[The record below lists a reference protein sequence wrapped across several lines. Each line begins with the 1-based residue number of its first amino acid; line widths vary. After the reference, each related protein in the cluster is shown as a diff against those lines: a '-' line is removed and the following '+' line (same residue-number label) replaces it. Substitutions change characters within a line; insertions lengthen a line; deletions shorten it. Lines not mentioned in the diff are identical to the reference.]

1 MSYAKNI
8 VLMPSRPRRAVYR
21 TGGIAGLGDWW
32 GDLMASLGLGPASNA
47 PSVPGGTIGSGETT
61 SDSSSTTTQDTGVTS
76 SGGTVGG
83 QDTGVPSAPT
93 SAWQNVGGVCYAT
106 STGGLL
112 DTFKELQ
119 RQLNRVASNQS
130 WALLAVDGS
139 IGPATMA
146 MIAQVAGLG
155 AYSSVGFAAS
165 VASCD
170 TVASNVYAL
179 VGATQAYADTLG
191 VSSSVSSPSGSPQVF
206 NPASGTLEGQGVA
219 GSVSDVWGNLSTTGQ
234 IALAA
239 GAVGVLWY
247 ATSQGKKYASQARST
262 TRRTTRRRTTRR
274 Y

>member
-8 VLMPSRPRRAVYR
+8 VLMPSRPRPAVYR
-21 TGGIAGLGDWW
+21 TGGIAGALGDAWDDFLNLF
-32 GDLMASLGLGPASNA
+32 GIGPTTT
-47 PSVPGGTIGSGETT
+47 PSVPDGTIGSGDQTT
-61 SDSSSTTTQDTGVTS
+61 TSSSTTTQDTTTTA

-83 QDTGVPSAPT
+83 QDTGVPNAPT
-93 SAWQNVGGVCYAT
+93 SGWQNVGGVCYAT

-119 RQLNRVASNQS
+119 RQLNRVATNKS
-130 WALLAVDGS
+130 WALIAVDGA
-139 IGPATMA
+139 IGPQTMA

-155 AYSSVGFAAS
+155 AYNSVGFAAS

-179 VGATQAYADTLG
+179 TGATQAYADTLG
-191 VSSSVSSPSGSPQVF
+191 VSSSVASPSGSPQVF
-206 NPASGTLEGQGVA
+206 DPASGTLQGQGVA

-247 ATSQGKKYASQARST
+247 ATSQGKKYAGQART
-262 TRRTTRRRTTRR
+262 TRRTSRRTTRR